1 MTKNHP
7 LRSQPCRPARWL
19 PLLGTIATLVA
30 CGHANFDHDV
40 EIHLENVPEHLS
52 PDDLVVHFDVIYMNR
67 SRDDGQVR
75 ARDGIH
81 VPDVDG
87 VVRFSYRHGTTAVL
101 GQSGPG
107 SLGFNLYIPALTE
120 EGWYRMRLR
129 RTLGSRI
136 REVEGRLVPFG
147 PWPEGADRSSAPLPV
162 RSRLVPRRST
172 RDGRYS
178 GYAVTVWIDVAELR
192 TEP

>member
-1 MTKNHP
+1 M
-7 LRSQPCRPARWL
+7 
-19 PLLGTIATLVA
+19 ATLVA
-30 CGHANFDHDV
+30 CGHSNFDHDV

-67 SRDDGQVR
+67 SGDDGEVR
-75 ARDGIH
+75 ARDGVH
-81 VPDVDG
+81 SPDADG
-87 VVRFSYRHGTTAVL
+87 VIRFSYRHGTTAVF

-107 SLGFNLYIPALTE
+107 SLGFNLYIPAVTE

-129 RTLGSRI
+129 RAFRNRI

-162 RSRLVPRRST
+162 RSRLVPRRS
-172 RDGRYS
+172 GGAEGYS
-178 GYAVTVWIDVAELR
+178 GYAVTVWIDVAELP